1 MFLSPWFAIAGLAAA
16 LGPVIIHL
24 LNRQRYRV
32 VEWAA
37 MDLLRQAAR
46 RNRRIM
52 RIRDLILLILR
63 TAVVV
68 VFGLA
73 MARPYLSTTAKAV
86 DADQPVHA
94 VLLVDNSLS
103 MGYQRLEGTL
113 LDTAKQRAREFID
126 RLPPGCRISVLPMC
140 GPAGEFSLT
149 GYGTEQDALE
159 ALDSIEVV
167 DRSAPAMAAIDL
179 AQEACRRVPTLV
191 AKQIV
196 FISDQQASNWPAQ
209 INPSQ
214 TERLTAPV
222 QLVQVSPDKWEN
234 AWVAGLE
241 LQDSIADLSTPSVFL
256 ATIAY
261 QGPAP
266 RHDVQVTLAL
276 DGRPVAAETID
287 LQPGQVREVRFSDC
301 EFDTTVEPG
310 RASFVTAAVS
320 IPHDRLPE
328 DDERVLSVPVVA
340 GLPVVFVDQLGD
352 REDRQRNRLGETY
365 RLRRL
370 LAPVTGTDNET
381 RQLVRTRHL
390 QIDQLDRHVL
400 EDARLVVIAGV
411 DEPGNSVSLLRE
423 YLEQGGLLV
432 IGAGG
437 DFNPAAWSESA
448 WREGLGI
455 LPAPLKPIAVG
466 GIPGAATGAVK
477 PFQLDTQSMIHD
489 YFQLEQTSASELE
502 DLYRQPYFFKAV
514 EADLS
519 ESVIETLVS
528 QVSRQAAERREAL
541 DDCYARLE
549 ALAEFEVRRPLSEE
563 ERRERT
569 TLETERDEAR
579 PHWLSTGMADG
590 RSDELLSPEE
600 TARRSRPRVL
610 ARFSNQVPFM
620 IERQI
625 GAGRVLFV
633 STGVYRDWNT
643 LTATHAVLIF
653 DRIFRRLLEA
663 TLPVRNLDTVG
674 RIVLPAAAD
683 ERQHQF
689 RLVRPNGKESPLSVD
704 ALGPESYGVAVENLS
719 QRGVYQ
725 VEARPSEDTPGES
738 WQVQLAVN
746 GPAYESDLTSLDEL
760 DLAERLAGFRWT
772 ATGQTITLAAAPL
785 EGRDVWKWL
794 IIAVL
799 AGLLGELLF
808 VAWPSLRGRG
818 AR

>member
-37 MDLLRQAAR
+37 MDLLRQAAQR
-46 RNRRIM
+46 SRRIM
-52 RIRDLILLILR
+52 RFRDLFLLVLR
-63 TAVVV
+63 AAVVAL
-68 VFGLA
+68 FGLA
-73 MARPYLSTTAKAV
+73 MARPYLSTAAKAV
-86 DADQPVHA
+86 DADQPVHV

-103 MGYQRLEGTL
+103 MGYQCLQGTL
-113 LDTAKQRAREFID
+113 LDTAKLRAREFID
-126 RLPPGCRISVLPMC
+126 RLPPGSHISVLPVC
-140 GPAGEFSLT
+140 GSAAEFSLS
-149 GYGTEQDALE
+149 GYHTEEDALE

-167 DRSAPAMAAIDL
+167 DRSAPVLAAIDL
-179 AQEACRRVPTLV
+179 AQEACRRVPTPA

-209 INPSQ
+209 INQSQ
-214 TERLTAPV
+214 VAQLRAPV
-222 QLVQVSPDKWEN
+222 QLVQVSPDEWEN

-241 LQDSIADLSTPSVFL
+241 LQDGIADLSTPGVFL

-266 RHDVQVTLAL
+266 RQDVQVTLAL
-276 DGRPVAAETID
+276 DDRPVAVETID
-287 LQPGQVREVRFSDC
+287 LQPGQVREVQFSNCD
-301 EFDTTVEPG
+301 FDTAVEPG

-320 IPHDRLPE
+320 IPHDRLPG
-328 DDERVLSVPVVA
+328 DDQRVLSAPVVA

-370 LAPVTGTDNET
+370 LAPVTGTDNES
-381 RQLVRTRHL
+381 RQLVQIRHL
-390 QIDQLDRHVL
+390 RIDQLERHVL

-411 DEPGNSVSLLRE
+411 DEPGDSVLLLRE

-437 DFNPAAWSESA
+437 DFNPAAWSDTA

-455 LPAPLKPIAVG
+455 LPAPLKPVAVG
-466 GIPGAATGAVK
+466 GVPGNAAGAIT
-477 PFQLDTQSMIHD
+477 PFQLDTRSMIHD

-528 QVSRQAAERREAL
+528 QVSRQAAERRKAL

-549 ALAEFEVRRPLSEE
+549 ALAELEVRRPLSEE

-569 TLETERDEAR
+569 MLESERDQTR
-579 PHWLSTGMADG
+579 PHWLLTGMAYD
-590 RSDELLSPEE
+590 RSDHSLSTDE
-600 TARRSRPRVL
+600 TAERSRPRVL
-610 ARFSNQVPFM
+610 ARFSNQVPFL

-633 STGVYRDWNT
+633 STGVYREWNT
-643 LTATHAVLIF
+643 LTTTHAVLIF

-674 RIVLPAAAD
+674 QIVLPVAAE

-689 RLVRPNGKESPLSVD
+689 RLVRPDGKDSPLSLD
-704 ALGPESYGVAVENLS
+704 ALGPDRFGVTVENLT

-725 VEARPSEDTPGES
+725 IEARPSQDTPGES
-738 WQVQLAVN
+738 WQVRLAVN
-746 GPAYESDLTSLDEL
+746 GPAYESDLTPLAEQN
-760 DLAERLAGFRWT
+760 LAERLAGFRWT
-772 ATGQTITLAAAPL
+772 ATGQAITLAAAPL

-794 IIAVL
+794 IVAVI

-808 VAWPSLRGRG
+808 VAWPSLRGG
-818 AR
+818 SAR